1 MPDEHWNFKPADGVK
16 TFQSQCAHLTTW
28 LRTHSRFVTSETMPK
43 PSIKTKQEILFHL
56 TDFFDTLL
64 AYLKTEDAAAL
75 EEISPVFYGKR
86 SREFILQVMDNHLSH
101 HRPIGQKIDLH
112 GQSPAS

>member
-1 MPDEHWNFKPADGVK
+1 
-16 TFQSQCAHLTTW
+16 
-28 LRTHSRFVTSETMPK
+28 MPK

-101 HRPIGQKIDLH
+101 HRGQMVVYLRMC
-112 GQSPAS
+112 GVVPPAYRGW